1 MCELIGAL
9 CGAIPAARHQRSK
22 FGCMS
27 IHQPF
32 NVLALYNVQERHREK
47 EIRVA
52 QYGLGPIGSSIVRLM
67 RQKDSLEIVG
77 AIDEDPAKAG
87 RDLGEVVGAADAPW
101 GVPVSADAKTV
112 LEKPLDV
119 IVHSTSSYLTS
130 VMEQLLECIAA
141 GCCIVST
148 CEELAYPFRKHP
160 ELSQKL
166 DAAAKEEG
174 VALVGTGVNPGFV
187 MDKLA
192 LTLSAVAQ
200 RIDWLS
206 AVRIVDASKRRLPLQ
221 KKIGAGMTPEE
232 FRAQV
237 AAGVIK
243 HHGLPESIAMV
254 ADGLGFALDDISETI
269 EPVIAEEIIKTEF
282 LEVAPGQ
289 VAGVHQIAR
298 GVSSGKEKIF
308 MELKMYVGARHPA
321 DTVVLKG
328 EPHLTLTIPG
338 GTHGDV
344 ATAAVVVNSIPAI
357 LAANA
362 GLRTS
367 RDLRATAI
375 PSVAVPLSIMGTF
388 GVMYL
393 LHYSID
399 NLSLMALTI
408 STGFVVDD
416 AIVVTENI
424 ARYIERGE
432 PPMKAAL
439 KGRSRSASRSSRS
452 RCRSSRSSSRSSS
465 WAGSS
470 ARLFREFAVT
480 LGMAVAL
487 SALVSLTL
495 TPMMARASC
504 ARTRR
509 VVDRSQGRGGFDG
522 MLRQYDRALG
532 LGASP
537 PGTHAARDVGAVAAH
552 GLLFAIVP
560 KGLFPQQDTGRLS
573 GSPRRRRTSRSR
585 G

>member
-1 MCELIGAL
+1 V
-9 CGAIPAARHQRSK
+9 K
-22 FGCMS
+22 
-27 IHQPF
+27 
-32 NVLALYNVQERHREK
+32 K
-47 EIRVA
+47 KIRVA
-52 QYGLGPIGSSIVRLM
+52 QYGLGPIGASIVRLM

-77 AIDEDPAKAG
+77 AIDKDPAKAG
-87 RDLGEVVGAADAPW
+87 RDLGDVVGASAPPW
-101 GVPVSADAKTV
+101 GILVSPDAADV
-112 LEKPLDV
+112 LAKPLDV
-119 IVHSTSSYLTS
+119 IIHSTSSYLTS
-130 VMEQLLECIAA
+130 VTDQLLECIAA
-141 GCCIVST
+141 GCCVVST

-160 ELSQKL
+160 DLSQKL

-200 RIDWLS
+200 RVDWLS

-269 EPVIAEEIIKTEF
+269 EPVIAEEIIATEF
-282 LEVAPGQ
+282 LQVAPGQ

-298 GVSSGKEKIF
+298 GISAGKEKIF

-367 RDLRATAI
+367 RDL
-375 PSVAVPLSIMGTF
+375 PLTF
-388 GVMYL
+388 FP
-393 LHYSID
+393 
-399 NLSLMALTI
+399 A
-408 STGFVVDD
+408 
-416 AIVVTENI
+416 
-424 ARYIERGE
+424 
-432 PPMKAAL
+432 
-439 KGRSRSASRSSRS
+439 
-452 RCRSSRSSSRSSS
+452 
-465 WAGSS
+465 
-470 ARLFREFAVT
+470 
-480 LGMAVAL
+480 
-487 SALVSLTL
+487 
-495 TPMMARASC
+495 
-504 ARTRR
+504 
-509 VVDRSQGRGGFDG
+509 
-522 MLRQYDRALG
+522 
-532 LGASP
+532 
-537 PGTHAARDVGAVAAH
+537 HAK
-552 GLLFAIVP
+552 P
-560 KGLFPQQDTGRLS
+560 
-573 GSPRRRRTSRSR
+573 
-585 G
+585 